1 MKFAKSIYLVS
12 GLYGLLILI
21 PQYFLESRN
30 GISFPPAINHPEYYY
45 GFIGVAVAWQIG
57 FLIISKEPKRYGPLM
72 IAAVIEKYSY
82 GVAVL
87 ILYGQGRIAGPI
99 LVTGLIDLIL
109 GTLFAVAYKKVE
121 GQITR
126 HESSHGAVPDI
137 VLSAEPNPSA
147 IAGSPP
153 GRARKTPLRD
163 C

>member
-1 MKFAKSIYLVS
+1 MKFAKLIYLVS
-12 GLYGLLILI
+12 GLYGLLVLI

-72 IAAVIEKYSY
+72 IATVIEKYSY

-87 ILYGQGRIAGPI
+87 VLYGQGRLAGPI

-109 GTLFAVAYKKVE
+109 GALFAVAYKKVE
-121 GQITR
+121 R
-126 HESSHGAVPDI
+126 SALADEAAVSAVSS
-137 VLSAEPNPSA
+137 L
-147 IAGSPP
+147 
-153 GRARKTPLRD
+153 
-163 C
+163 